1 MSYTGASF
9 TFNQRGRMSS
19 TTVTGVGTTNYVY
32 NAIGQM
38 IEKSGNGG
46 TTLIVYD
53 EAGHIIGE
61 YSSTGAL
68 IEETIWMGDTPVAT
82 LQPSSGVVTLYYV
95 HTDHLNTPRKVTRAS
110 DNILMWRWDPDAMS
124 GVSPITSPTGRAPFT
139 YNLLY
144 PGQYL
149 LNESG
154 LYYNYFRT
162 YDPRVGSYLES
173 DPIGLAGGSYST
185 YAYAGGNALSNI
197 DPSGLE
203 VRYMCRPLDLTS
215 KAHHCFVYVT
225 CPEEGWS
232 HVYSLFPYYIL
243 GSSARKYDMRDDP
256 ASASVTYNSL
266 ISPKSFPNES
276 LSCQRCQFEKAV
288 RERYDSFTSGDV
300 FYSAAF
306 GPNSNSFANGLL
318 DLPTWGVSAPI
329 VPSAPA
335 QQFGWSLWGQPR
347 NPSYVPARWLSAQEG
362 VSKMVV
368 NIGSPLRRT
377 FLVTTGLVAASTLLF
392 PLVGGYGTVLFQL
405 ITLNAWIAVA
415 NMTSQQ
421 FADYHHGAVI
431 AVALVLNLAGFMV
444 VAVPIWLLRKKMSP
458 LVGSTVLIVWGLMY
472 LACLFVLFRATDGP

>member
-1 MSYTGASF
+1 MSGSLNAKHSLKRFRRARSQRAFKRPRTRTKYGYDTLDRTTSGLSSNKTRSYTFDANGNRLTYGGTTAYSETFAPTSNLLSSISGAIVRTYAYDAAGNTMSYTGASF

-347 NPSYVPARWLSAQEG
+347 NPSYVPAR
-362 VSKMVV
+362 
-368 NIGSPLRRT
+368 
-377 FLVTTGLVAASTLLF
+377 
-392 PLVGGYGTVLFQL
+392 
-405 ITLNAWIAVA
+405 
-415 NMTSQQ
+415 
-421 FADYHHGAVI
+421 
-431 AVALVLNLAGFMV
+431 
-444 VAVPIWLLRKKMSP
+444 
-458 LVGSTVLIVWGLMY
+458 
-472 LACLFVLFRATDGP
+472 